1 MTESLDTHQEEDVQN
16 NDNDGSEGTRRDN
29 VDAGTRLCQAIE
41 NIMQRHGVTEFVIQR
56 DPDVLCQSDGD
67 SGTKRGKAWR
77 KKMARFATSWVL
89 RWLAT
94 AVLVGFALGVPVQ
107 VSLTWA
113 SLVYGLVYVVRWYVA
128 GSTQKTVATAEV
140 VVFLCGNPSQKWL
153 ETQGQAVLTA
163 LGPDFNF
170 HARVPC
176 DVDAD
181 PDVEQ
186 VGIVWTGR
194 VPSKLSGRSL
204 QRKLLK
210 PHWRLIFNVFLK
222 PTPWLLVVWAGFLL
236 GSICLMQHWHRFST
250 PHAGVWKVVQAAM
263 DDYYY
268 HLPAAAAVAAA
279 R

>member
-1 MTESLDTHQEEDVQN
+1 MTESSEIHQQEEN
-16 NDNDGSEGTRRDN
+16 ND

-41 NIMQRHGVTEFVIQR
+41 NIMQRDGVTEFVIQR
-56 DPDVLCQSDGD
+56 DPDVLCQSDG
-67 SGTKRGKAWR
+67 SVTTSWKQTMAGFAKAWL
-77 KKMARFATSWVL
+77 L

-113 SLVYGLVYVVRWYVA
+113 SLFFGLVYVMRWYVDA
-128 GSTQKTVATAEV
+128 SAQKTVATAEV
-140 VVFLCGNPSQKWL
+140 VVWIGTPAQTWL
-153 ETQGQAVLTA
+153 DNQGQDVLNA

-170 HARVPC
+170 HRGVPC

-186 VGIVWTGR
+186 VGIVWIGR
-194 VPSKLSGRSL
+194 VPSKPGSSSRQGR
-204 QRKLLK
+204 LLK
-210 PHWRLIFNVFLK
+210 PHWRLFFNVFLK
-222 PTPWLLVVWAGFLL
+222 PTPWLLVAWAGLLL

-250 PHAGVWKVVQAAM
+250 PHAGVWKVLEAAM

-268 HLPAAAAVAAA
+268 HPPAAAAVAAVM
-279 R
+279 